1 MISYK
6 KEVAWGE
13 KPLKEEV
20 VEFRLCVERMFP
32 RKANES
38 GVTWYPL
45 VRSTAVNGK

>member
-6 KEVAWGE
+6 KEAAWSE
-13 KPLKEEV
+13 ETLEEEV
-20 VEFRLCVERMFP
+20 VEFCLCVERVFP

-38 GVTWYPL
+38 GVTWYPA